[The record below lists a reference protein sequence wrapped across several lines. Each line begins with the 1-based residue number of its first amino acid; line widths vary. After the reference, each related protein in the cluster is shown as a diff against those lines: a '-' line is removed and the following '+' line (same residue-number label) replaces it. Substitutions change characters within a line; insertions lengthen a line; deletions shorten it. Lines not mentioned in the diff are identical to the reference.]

1 MRLSRIKS
9 VVLSL
14 FMVLSVGGTLTMTA
28 IPQVAGASDVVAK
41 CNTGFL
47 GFPAWYNG
55 LTNGDC
61 SIKNPNDLNTDGNNG
76 LSRFIWRIGLNIV
89 TIALVAASYVAAYFI
104 LYGGFLFLT
113 SQGDPADAT
122 LARSTMLDA
131 VIGLAISMG
140 AAILINFVFTGIGL

>member
-1 MRLSRIKS
+1 MRLSRFKS
-9 VVLSL
+9 IVLSL

-28 IPQVAGASDVVAK
+28 IPQVAGASDVVAN
-41 CNTGFL
+41 CNKGFL

-55 LTNGDC
+55 LTNDDC
-61 SIKNPNDLNTDGNNG
+61 SIKSPESAGG
-76 LSRFIWRIGLNIV
+76 LSKFIWRIGLNV
-89 TIALVAASYVAAYFI
+89 VSIALVAASYVAAYFI

>member
-1 MRLSRIKS
+1 MRLSRFKS
-9 VVLSL
+9 IVLSL
-14 FMVLSVGGTLTMTA
+14 FMVLSVGGTLTVTA
-28 IPQVAGASDVVAK
+28 MPQVASASDVVAN
-41 CNTGFL
+41 CNKGFL

-55 LTNGDC
+55 LTNDDC
-61 SIKNPNDLNTDGNNG
+61 SIKSPESAGG
-76 LSRFIWRIGLNIV
+76 LSKFIWRIGLNV
-89 TIALVAASYVAAYFI
+89 VSIALVAASYVAAYFI

-140 AAILINFVFTGIGL
+140 AVILINFVFTGMGL

>member
-1 MRLSRIKS
+1 
-9 VVLSL
+9 
-14 FMVLSVGGTLTMTA
+14 MVLSVGGTLTVTA
-28 IPQVAGASDVVAK
+28 MPQVASASDVVAN
-41 CNTGFL
+41 CNKGFL

-55 LTNGDC
+55 LTNDDC
-61 SIKNPNDLNTDGNNG
+61 SIKSPESAGG
-76 LSRFIWRIGLNIV
+76 LSKFIWRIGLNV
-89 TIALVAASYVAAYFI
+89 VSIALVAASYVAAYFI

-140 AAILINFVFTGIGL
+140 AVILINFVFTGMGL